1 MSLSVIKTSILFF
14 FISVFI
20 LGIAKNLR
28 KLITRNKKKFIYYV
42 LCSLLTFALAGLIS
56 APEVLNDTPLSSFI
70 GIQIILFILG
80 LLHLYIIKKY
90 FSEFSFEKSNFF
102 NEILFS
108 IVILFVGLIAYAN
121 IVNNFRPLL
130 SHMFLGAGI
139 VFLIPLMLKEL
150 VKSAFSIPVPYF
162 KKWKYPLNSKIK
174 DPLSHEL
181 TDPEVI
187 SFEFQKTIDDIEVTN
202 FRVKAPMHME
212 FGKLFYFFIND
223 YNERHPQSP
232 ISFLN
237 PNSQEPYSWNF
248 FFKPNWL
255 GVSKHLDF
263 SKTVSQNSIKENDI
277 IVCQRV

>member
-1 MSLSVIKTSILFF
+1 MSLSVIKVSILFF
-14 FISVFI
+14 FISVLI

-28 KLITRNKKKFIYYV
+28 KLISKNKKKFIYYA
-42 LCSLLTFALAGLIS
+42 LFSLLTFALAGLIS
-56 APEVLNDTPLSSFI
+56 APAVLNDTPLNSFI

-80 LLHLYIIKKY
+80 LLHLYITKKY
-90 FSEFSFEKSNFF
+90 FSDFSFEESNFF
-102 NEILFS
+102 YEFLFS
-108 IVILFVGLIAYAN
+108 IVILFVGLIAY
-121 IVNNFRPLL
+121 VNVLNSFRPLL
-130 SHMFLGAGI
+130 SNVFLGAGLF
-139 VFLIPLMLKEL
+139 FLIPLMLKQL
-150 VKSAFSIPVPYF
+150 VNAAFSIPVAYF
-162 KKWKYPLNSKIK
+162 KRWKYPLNSKIK

-202 FRVKAPMHME
+202 FRVKAPMNME

-237 PNSQEPYSWNF
+237 QNSQEPYSWNF

-255 GVSKHLDF
+255 GISKHLDF
-263 SKTVSQNSIKENDI
+263 SKTVAQNKIKENDI